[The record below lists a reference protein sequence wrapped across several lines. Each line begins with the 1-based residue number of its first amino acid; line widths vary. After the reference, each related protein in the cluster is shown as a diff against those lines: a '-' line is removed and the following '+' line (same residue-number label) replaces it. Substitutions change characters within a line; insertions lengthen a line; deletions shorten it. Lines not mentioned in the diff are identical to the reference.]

1 MRWRGDRHREDFMSI
16 ILIAGFAWLGLA
28 VVGWSWFAMAARAD
42 RERSQR
48 PPRATPPS
56 RSQPRA

>member
-1 MRWRGDRHREDFMSI
+1 MSI
-16 ILIAGFAWLGLA
+16 LLIAGFAWLGLA

-48 PPRATPPS
+48 PPRS
-56 RSQPRA
+56 HSQPRA

>member
-1 MRWRGDRHREDFMSI
+1 MSI
-16 ILIAGFAWLGLA
+16 VLIAGLAWLGLA

-56 RSQPRA
+56 RSQRHA